1 VRFRGEAG
9 TTVTGP
15 WRATRTTALLWGQ
28 VDLDR
33 SRRGGKGEPGK
44 GGVMCIIDLHGGTEA
59 RVVGSHEGERNRT
72 TAPRTE
78 RGGGSDPPTSTFV
91 TLGELLISLLLL

>member
-15 WRATRTTALLWGQ
+15 WQATRTTALLWGQ

-44 GGVMCIIDLHGGTEA
+44 GELCASLTFTGEPKLEWWDRA
-59 RVVGSHEGERNRT
+59 REKG
-72 TAPRTE
+72 TAPPHLEPRE
-78 RGGGSDPPTSTFV
+78 EGDLIHPRPPS
-91 TLGELLISLLLL
+91 SH